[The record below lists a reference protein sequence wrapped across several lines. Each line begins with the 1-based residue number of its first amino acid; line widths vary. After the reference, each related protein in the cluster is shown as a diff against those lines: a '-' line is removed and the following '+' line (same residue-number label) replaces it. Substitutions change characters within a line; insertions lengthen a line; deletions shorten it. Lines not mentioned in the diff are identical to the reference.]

1 MRQGLNKQG
10 KRNGNHSFRK
20 GQGRHYCVCSH
31 CAYSVEHK
39 PGLPCRNLICPSCG
53 LPLARTDAE
62 STITS
67 SKQSL
72 QGCEKSANLQ
82 ANTSNESKKE
92 QANSAIIKT
101 KTKRLP
107 VVDITKCTG
116 CGICVDTCRRGAIS
130 LKNGIAMISSDLCVN
145 CGLCIKKCPQGA
157 LS

>member
-39 PGLPCRNLICPSCG
+39 PGLPCRNLICPGCG
-53 LPLARTDAE
+53 LPLVRTDAE

-101 KTKRLP
+101 KTKETTSCRYYKMYWLRHLCRYLQARSNFTEKWNRNDFVRLM
-107 VVDITKCTG
+107 
-116 CGICVDTCRRGAIS
+116 R
-130 LKNGIAMISSDLCVN
+130 
-145 CGLCIKKCPQGA
+145 
-157 LS
+157 